1 MKIVVV
7 GDENQSSTSESDVSH
22 ISKATSSSSEK
33 SMKSVTEYS
42 TEESGSSDDVESD
55 STPIYHTLPFKVI
68 GKTHTTK
75 TQDCLCKHQ
84 TKALTIKISI

>member
-1 MKIVVV
+1 MKVVV
-7 GDENQSSTSESDVSH
+7 VDENQSSTSESDVSH

-42 TEESGSSDDVESD
+42 TEENGSSDVGSD

-68 GKTHTTK
+68 GVAHTTK

-84 TKALTIKISI
+84 TKALTIKSSI